1 VTRRIN
7 LIADLLLATEPPPSP
22 WTVLSLTGAAL
33 VIPLLVWG
41 VHVRAASRLDPQVVE
56 LRAARDRLAGEGDQA
71 RRLIADVEA
80 QNARRVLEQA
90 QAEQIN
96 WREAFRELTLVVPNG
111 MWLSDLGREGV
122 GPQGAESGSDAGDI
136 PIRIRGLAVSQG
148 VVADLLVNLET
159 STHFGS
165 PTVMYTQRE
174 QGQGVGRVGFE
185 IQCALRRIP
194 IVDGQRAGGSA

>member
-1 VTRRIN
+1 MTRRIN

-22 WTVLSLTGAAL
+22 WTVLSVAGAAL

-71 RRLIADVEA
+71 RQLIADLET

-96 WREAFRELTLVVPNG
+96 WHEAFRELTLVVPSG
-111 MWLSDLGREGV
+111 MWLSDLGREGGV
-122 GPQGAESGSDAGDI
+122 ALTTESKTEAGDI

-159 STHFGS
+159 STHFGN

-174 QGQGVGRVGFE
+174 QGQGIGRVGFE
-185 IQCALRRIP
+185 IQCALRRMP
-194 IVDGQRAGGSA
+194 IVDGQRADGSA